1 MAFVDVFLS
10 PLGFGLLLALLLWLS
25 RRRLPCGMLRAGIG
39 VEIVCLFLTTP
50 VGANLLTSW
59 QERRATLAECG
70 SPAPSTIVVLSGGMR
85 RDAENPGD
93 FGVLNVATLQRTL
106 TGAGLA
112 LRTPGA
118 TLVFSGGARVGGESN
133 VAQAE
138 IMADVAR
145 KLGVPAASIRT
156 EDASTTT
163 WENARDVRAL
173 DPELPAR
180 IALVTSALHMPRAL
194 IAFRAAGFDPCAYP
208 SDYRFAPFD
217 GPADLL
223 PSAGAIANADATL
236 HEWVGEIAY
245 RLRAAH

>member
-10 PLGFGLLLALLLWLS
+10 PLGFGLLLALVLWLA
-25 RRRLPCGMLRAGIG
+25 RRRLPRYALRAGIG
-39 VEIVCLFLTTP
+39 VEIVCFFLATS

-59 QERRATLAECG
+59 QERRATSAQCG
-70 SPAPSTIVVLSGGMR
+70 SPVPSTIVVLSGGMR
-85 RDAENPGD
+85 RDAGNSGD

-106 TGAGLA
+106 TGAELA
-112 LRTPGA
+112 LHTPGA
-118 TLVFSGGARVGGESN
+118 TLVLAGGARVGGKSD

-145 KLGVPAASIRT
+145 KLGVSSARIRT

-163 WENARDVRAL
+163 WENARDAHAL
-173 DPELPAR
+173 ALPAR

-194 IAFRAAGFDPCAYP
+194 IAFRSAGFDPCAYP
-208 SDYRFAPFD
+208 SDFRTAPFD

-223 PSAGAIANADATL
+223 PSAGAIANTDATL
-236 HEWVGEIAY
+236 HEWVGEIVY